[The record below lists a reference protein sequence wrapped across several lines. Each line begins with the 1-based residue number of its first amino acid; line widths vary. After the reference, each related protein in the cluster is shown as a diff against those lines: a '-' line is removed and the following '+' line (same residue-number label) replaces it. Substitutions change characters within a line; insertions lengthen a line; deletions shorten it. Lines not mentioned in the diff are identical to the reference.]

1 MGEPPAGCARLEDV
15 RGGDA
20 EQNGEISASGGRSRG
35 HDDTQSGELLGQ
47 SDAGDGPGRFP
58 APGAGRLPSAT
69 VTPKPPGRTPAGQ
82 VSRDPWPFSSAGAG
96 DESGCRRAWH
106 HPPASEAGPRWFKS
120 SHPDCKRKG
129 KPTGD
134 GTRTEPGR
142 ATSLEGSTPSPSAER
157 CARGRAA
164 KAPVFQTG
172 QAGSTPAGH
181 SDRRLFDNAADDWP
195 GRQPA
200 DHPLREGGMLGVQLP
215 PGPLMDALADQP
227 GVVATPS
234 PWRAWVQIPSRVL
247 TRRVGWALASPS
259 GCNPPAFAVQVRLLA
274 DTLRTWPCSST
285 GRARL
290 S

>member
-1 MGEPPAGCARLEDV
+1 M
-15 RGGDA
+15 
-20 EQNGEISASGGRSRG
+20 
-35 HDDTQSGELLGQ
+35 
-47 SDAGDGPGRFP
+47 
-58 APGAGRLPSAT
+58 
-69 VTPKPPGRTPAGQ
+69 
-82 VSRDPWPFSSAGAG
+82 SRDPWPFSLAGADG
-96 DESGCRRAWH
+96 DSGCRRAWH

-134 GTRTEPGR
+134 GTRPEPGR

-157 CARGRAA
+157 NV
-164 KAPVFQTG
+164 PV
-172 QAGSTPAGH
+172 AERPRHRSSKP
-181 SDRRLFDNAADDWP
+181 DRRVQLPPGTLTDGSLTTRRTTWP

-247 TRRVGWALASPS
+247 TRRVGRAPASPS
-259 GCNPPAFAVQVRLLA
+259 GCNPPASAVQVQLLP
-274 DTLRTWPCSST
+274 DTLTGLVAQPAEQDSLKVEVQGSTPCGAT
-285 GRARL
+285 GRSMSVSSNGKTVGLHPADEG
-290 S
+290 STPSTVH